1 MTEATPERTT
11 LQPRVGYVDKPAG
24 DRTGRA
30 PRLPLEG
37 SCVDFTVAGQCRI
50 FTDFAA
56 GTSLK
61 RTQAPPPYQFAS
73 VRIGPVAHP
82 HQNCVQIGFSLKL
95 ALVRYRTVRVIN
107 TGVVFPLISLPDPEV
122 ALTAREHLDRLT
134 KPVGSLGRLEH
145 LATQLSSISGLVPPP
160 IPQRV
165 ALCVFAGDHGVVEEG
180 VTNWPSE
187 VTGQMVANFA
197 SGGAAVSVLTKMF
210 DIDLTVVDVGVSSDI
225 SHLAGVTHR
234 KVKAGTANFMHHPA
248 MTLDEAK
255 AAVQVGLDI
264 ANESIDQG
272 AQLLATGEMGIGNTT
287 TSAAIICALTGSAP
301 TTTVGRGTGIADS
314 MHAHKTAVVASAVSA
329 LGTQA
334 SDPWHVL
341 TEVGGLEIAALVGFI
356 IGGAARKVPV
366 ILDGVITLAAALLA
380 DQFADNLRAYLIA
393 GHRSTEP
400 GASIALQLLDI
411 DPILELDLRLGEGS
425 GAAASVPIVRAAAAL
440 LNNMATFDGAGVTDK
455 T

>member
-1 MTEATPERTT
+1 
-11 LQPRVGYVDKPAG
+11 
-24 DRTGRA
+24 
-30 PRLPLEG
+30 
-37 SCVDFTVAGQCRI
+37 
-50 FTDFAA
+50 
-56 GTSLK
+56 
-61 RTQAPPPYQFAS
+61 
-73 VRIGPVAHP
+73 
-82 HQNCVQIGFSLKL
+82 
-95 ALVRYRTVRVIN
+95 VIN
-107 TGVVFPLISLPDPEV
+107 TGLVFPFISLPDPEV
-122 ALTAREHLDRLT
+122 ALAALKHLDRLT

-160 IPQRV
+160 IPKQV

-264 ANESIDQG
+264 ANESIDRG

-287 TSAAIICALTGSAP
+287 ASAAIICALTGSAP

-314 MHAHKTAVVASAVSA
+314 MHAHKTEIVASAVSA

-341 TEVGGLEIAALVGFI
+341 TEVGGLEIAALAGFI

-380 DQFADNLRAYLIA
+380 DRFADNLRAYLIA

-400 GASIALQLLDI
+400 GASIAIELLDI
-411 DPILELDLRLGEGS
+411 APILELDLRLGEGS